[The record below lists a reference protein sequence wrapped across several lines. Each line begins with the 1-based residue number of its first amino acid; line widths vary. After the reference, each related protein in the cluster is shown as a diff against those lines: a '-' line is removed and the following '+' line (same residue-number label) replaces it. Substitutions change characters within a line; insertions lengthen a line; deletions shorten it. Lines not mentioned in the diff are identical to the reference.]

1 MIKIYSFLLCTI
13 FLSSCSGVYFNSNVE
28 PYMKNKVQR
37 AIRSSIVDAYTRNE
51 IWQLNAS
58 NLGIVE
64 TDFCQINLN
73 GSVPSESTL
82 RKRLK
87 VKTQLIGGNGIVY
100 DSCERGSYYLNCKK
114 YIRCQATAY
123 KIKF

>member
-1 MIKIYSFLLCTI
+1 
-13 FLSSCSGVYFNSNVE
+13 
-28 PYMKNKVQR
+28 MKNKVQR
-37 AIRSSIVDAYTRNE
+37 AIRSSVVDAYTRNE

-64 TDFCQINLN
+64 ADFCQVNLN
-73 GSVPSESTL
+73 GSVPSESSL

-87 VKTQLIGGNGIVY
+87 VETQLIGGNGIVY
-100 DSCERGSYYLNCKK
+100 DSCERGSHYLNCKK

-123 KIKF
+123 NIKF